1 MSNINLL
8 VIPSFY
14 PTAEDPL
21 TGNFFHEQIIEMSKK
36 VKIGVI
42 YPERRSIKKI
52 NIKGIILNHFQT
64 SFGEEHGIPVY
75 RSHRWNVIPDRFKLG
90 ALLWVRSAIKLA
102 DQYIKQNGTPD
113 LVHAHCALWGG
124 YAAKLIAEKYKIPYI
139 ISEHSSSYGLGKIK
153 SWEEKYIRSAMEN
166 ASLITTVS
174 RGFSNTIQE
183 YTNVQNIEV
192 IPNFIDMDFF
202 TLPPN
207 RIEGEKFIFT
217 SIGWLNKNKGFD
229 LLIRAFHRAF
239 KDQEN
244 VYLNIVG
251 RGSERNNLL
260 KIIKELRLENR
271 VNLLGELNRQQ
282 IRDILWKSH
291 CLVLA
296 SYVETFG
303 IVLIE
308 ALATGIPVIAS
319 DTDGP
324 SDIITKETGLIF
336 RRGDIFSLEKKLQK
350 LYNDYSFYNS
360 YKIRK
365 YAEDRY
371 SASVVTTKIKE
382 LYEKVIGR
390 N

>member
-1 MSNINLL
+1 M
-8 VIPSFY
+8 
-14 PTAEDPL
+14 
-21 TGNFFHEQIIEMSKK
+21 
-36 VKIGVI
+36 
-42 YPERRSIKKI
+42 
-52 NIKGIILNHFQT
+52 
-64 SFGEEHGIPVY
+64 
-75 RSHRWNVIPDRFKLG
+75 
-90 ALLWVRSAIKLA
+90 
-102 DQYIKQNGTPD
+102 
-113 LVHAHCALWGG
+113 HAHCALWGG

-319 DTDGP
+319 DTD
-324 SDIITKETGLIF
+324 DQVTL
-336 RRGDIFSLEKKLQK
+336 LQK
-350 LYNDYSFYNS
+350 RPD
-360 YKIRK
+360 
-365 YAEDRY
+365 
-371 SASVVTTKIKE
+371 
-382 LYEKVIGR
+382 
-390 N
+390 